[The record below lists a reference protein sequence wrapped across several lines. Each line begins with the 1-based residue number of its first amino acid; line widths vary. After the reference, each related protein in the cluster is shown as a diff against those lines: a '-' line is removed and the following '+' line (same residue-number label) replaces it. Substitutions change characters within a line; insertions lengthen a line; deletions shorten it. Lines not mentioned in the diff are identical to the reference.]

1 MIVTRALPADC
12 DLLRLHRLAPARYP
26 LLLQST
32 SSSLTAGHTLG
43 RWDMLLV
50 ANGEA
55 LRLDG
60 EGSLYARDR
69 AGTERRIDSGA
80 DDNDFLDALDA
91 CWRELRVSREEPR
104 WPFRGGWALF
114 LGYELAGQIEPV
126 LRPPPAEGG
135 LPVALA
141 LRCPAAILRDHAT
154 GECVAIVES
163 DVESDGDGADA
174 SGTPVRD
181 AETVLQSIVDDIARS
196 RTLADAR
203 WRAPTTIEDDAP
215 EDFVRGVERILEY
228 LAAGDVFQAN
238 LSRGWRARF
247 APSSVEGGENECE
260 RIDPA
265 AFYERLRAASPA
277 PFAGLFAGD
286 GWAVVSS
293 SPERLVS
300 IRGDIVETRPI
311 AGTRPRFA
319 GDDDAARI
327 RELVGHPKERAEH
340 VMLIDLERNDLG
352 RVCAPGSVEVNE
364 LMTVESYSHVHHIV
378 SNVRGRLRDGVA
390 PGEAI
395 RAVFPGGT
403 ITGCPKVR
411 CMQIIAELEG
421 VGRGAYTGAMGWL
434 NRDGDLDLN
443 ILIRTAE
450 IEGDTLRFRTG
461 AGIVADSDPQRELDE
476 TRAKA
481 RGLLQALGEVPL
493 RSAPRESMPSKS
505 MPSKSMLPK
514 STP

>member
-1 MIVTRALPADC
+1 MIVSRALPADC

-26 LLLQST
+26 MLLQST

-43 RWDMLLV
+43 RWDMLLI
-50 ANGEA
+50 ADDEA
-55 LRLDG
+55 LRLEQDG
-60 EGSLYARDR
+60 TLLDELGYPAN
-69 AGTERRIDSGA
+69 GE
-80 DDNDFLDALDA
+80 DFLSSLDDW
-91 CWRELRVSREEPR
+91 WRRLRVPREEPR

-126 LRPPPAEGG
+126 LRLPRADGA

-141 LRCPAAILRDHAT
+141 LRCPAAVLRDHAS
-154 GECVAIVES
+154 GECTVVVES
-163 DVESDGDGADA
+163 GYESILNDVL
-174 SGTPVRD
+174 R
-181 AETVLQSIVDDIARS
+181 DIAVGAS
-196 RTLADAR
+196 DT
-203 WRAPTTIEDDAP
+203 DDAMSCAWSP
-215 EDFVRGVERILEY
+215 PASLRDDDPSRFVDGVERILGY
-228 LAAGDVFQAN
+228 LAAGDVFQVN
-238 LSRGWRARF
+238 LSRAWRARCETY
-247 APSSVEGGENECE
+247 APE
-260 RIDPA
+260 A
-265 AFYERLRAASPA
+265 LYARLRDASPA
-277 PFAGLFAGD
+277 PFAGLFAGNSAT
-286 GWAVVSS
+286 GRWAIASS

-300 IRGDIVETRPI
+300 VRGDTIETRPI

-378 SNVRGRLRDGVA
+378 SNVRGRLREGTA

-443 ILIRTAE
+443 ILIRSVE
-450 IEGDTLRFRTG
+450 IQATDGGRAALRFRTG

-481 RGLLQALGEVPL
+481 RGLLQALGGASNEAA
-493 RSAPRESMPSKS
+493 S
-505 MPSKSMLPK
+505 
-514 STP
+514 